1 MSRVIAFAVLMS
13 ALLAANGCGTSRKIA
28 SRIELQNISN
38 EKPMTVYAEDHRT
51 YELRHHALV
60 DSVIR
65 GTGTVSSAGKEAR
78 FDGTIPLTSIHAIE
92 TGSTNVLKGLAMM
105 GMTALFVAEVGKG
118 NGAKRGMSA
127 SGNTTYHY
135 PYTGG
140 GGGGIGES
148 CPYVYAW
155 NGERYVLEAEPFG
168 VGFGRAL
175 ELTTMHLLPSAR
187 SENGTVRL
195 RLTNERPETHYVNS
209 LALYAIDLG
218 REPGAVL
225 DDQGRAW
232 PLSRREAPATASDR
246 TGRDILADVASAD
259 GQIWECDP
267 STLTPGSGYVDVLD
281 LAFVRPRRASTGSLV
296 LTGINTSIS
305 TAIFS
310 YMCRVLGNQ
319 APLLVHA
326 METDPELI
334 RTLRSYLDDAALKA
348 SIWNGREWQEAGAF
362 RPEATAIAFTRA
374 LRIRVPESAGDTVR
388 IRLRG
393 MADVWKLDALTMDW
407 TQASALP
414 MKRLQLLSAVGP
426 QDLDMRGLLD
436 QSDGR
441 YAILLPPDRIE
452 LTYAPAL
459 GARVVYAV
467 EGRGYLHEWIPRSA
481 TSGLVA
487 TVSWVPEE
495 RRLDFLK
502 DLLLEH
508 RDVALGPIYEEWR
521 RERLKK

>member
-1 MSRVIAFAVLMS
+1 
-13 ALLAANGCGTSRKIA
+13 
-28 SRIELQNISN
+28 
-38 EKPMTVYAEDHRT
+38 
-51 YELRHHALV
+51 
-60 DSVIR
+60 
-65 GTGTVSSAGKEAR
+65 
-78 FDGTIPLTSIHAIE
+78 
-92 TGSTNVLKGLAMM
+92 
-105 GMTALFVAEVGKG
+105 
-118 NGAKRGMSA
+118 
-127 SGNTTYHY
+127 
-135 PYTGG
+135 
-140 GGGGIGES
+140 
-148 CPYVYAW
+148 
-155 NGERYVLEAEPFG
+155 
-168 VGFGRAL
+168 
-175 ELTTMHLLPSAR
+175 
-187 SENGTVRL
+187 
-195 RLTNERPETHYVNS
+195 
-209 LALYAIDLG
+209 
-218 REPGAVL
+218 
-225 DDQGRAW
+225 
-232 PLSRREAPATASDR
+232 
-246 TGRDILADVASAD
+246 
-259 GQIWECDP
+259 
-267 STLTPGSGYVDVLD
+267 VDVLD

-348 SIWNGREWQEAGAF
+348 SVWNGREWQEAGAF

-452 LTYAPAL
+452 LSYAPAL

-502 DLLLEH
+502 DLLLQH